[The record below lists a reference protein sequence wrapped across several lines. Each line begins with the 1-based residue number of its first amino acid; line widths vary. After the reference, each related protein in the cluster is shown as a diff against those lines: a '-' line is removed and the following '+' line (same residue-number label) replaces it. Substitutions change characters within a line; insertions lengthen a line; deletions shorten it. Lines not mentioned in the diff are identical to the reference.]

1 MYRWYEK
8 DWGKGPESTALRLY
22 TRVKTVIGMS
32 SGVPVSDSFLPYY
45 LGSSVK
51 LDETHDVEHSC
62 KQKFSLGLALYFGF
76 GFALVPL
83 YV

>member
-1 MYRWYEK
+1 
-8 DWGKGPESTALRLY
+8 
-22 TRVKTVIGMS
+22 MS

-62 KQKFSLGLALYFGF
+62 KPKFSLGLALYFGF

-83 YV
+83 YT